1 MPLMAQLTDRGAIV
15 VTGPDGLKLL
25 QGLVTNDLSHLAEG
39 TAVHAGLLSP
49 QGKIL
54 FEFLIVKAN
63 GELLLDVARDRAED
77 LIKRLNLYKLRADVR
92 IRHAC
97 DRFIIIAGWGGA
109 TPAAPPGAVSYQDPR
124 HPALGWRMVTAGAGL
139 GGTSSEAAYHA
150 HRVALG
156 VPEGGRDYDFGD
168 AYPHEADF
176 DLFHGVSFTKGCYV
190 GQEIVAR
197 MQHKTV
203 VRKRVVRVEADEA
216 LPGGRPNVMA
226 GEVTIGRL
234 GTVAGPHGLALL
246 RLDRVAEFEA
256 KGIALTA
263 GGVGVRI
270 SAADRNLVA
279 EAAREATT

>member
-1 MPLMAQLTDRGAIV
+1 MAQLTDRGAVV

-54 FEFLIVKAN
+54 FEFLVVKAN

-92 IRHAC
+92 ISHAG

-109 TPAAPPGAVSYQDPR
+109 TPAATPGAVSYQDPR

-168 AYPHEADF
+168 DYPHEADF

-216 LPGGRPNVMA
+216 LPGGRPHVLA